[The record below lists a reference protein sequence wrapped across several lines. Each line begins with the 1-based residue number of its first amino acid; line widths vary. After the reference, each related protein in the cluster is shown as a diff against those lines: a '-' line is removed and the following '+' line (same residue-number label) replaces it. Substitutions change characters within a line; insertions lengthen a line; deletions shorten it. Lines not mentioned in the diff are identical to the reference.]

1 MTTNPFIYT
10 NPNYLFPYGLS
21 PVDSAVVSGTR
32 TIPYTH
38 GMPTVAKLLLDGA
51 LLLGA
56 AAAADLFKENI
67 KYRNYTISPQYALA
81 TASFAVSAFGL
92 YSGAALTAKV
102 AYMFASSLVMSTSDR
117 IARENPIQATLLG
130 AATCIG
136 SLVYLADFIR
146 NTTVVVKEFT
156 QRVPLYALRNGV
168 SYNPYMHPGHVNPWL
183 L

>member
-1 MTTNPFIYT
+1 MTTNSFIYAPT
-10 NPNYLFPYGLS
+10 HTLPYGFS
-21 PVDSAVVSGTR
+21 PVDTVVVQGTR

-38 GMPTVAKLLLDGA
+38 GIPTVAKLFLDGA
-51 LLLGA
+51 LLFGA

-67 KYRNYTISPQYALA
+67 KHHNYTISPQYALA

-117 IARENPIQATLLG
+117 VAHDNPIQATLLG

-156 QRVPLYALRNGV
+156 QRVPLYALTNV
-168 SYNPYMHPGHVNPWL
+168 APYNPGYVNPWVL
-183 L
+183 